1 MKRVMISSKTKI
13 LGIFGYPIKH
23 SLSPLMHN
31 AAIEKM
37 DIDFIYLPFEVK
49 TDGLPDAVSAIRI
62 FNITGVN
69 VTIPHK
75 ENIIKYL
82 DEISEEA
89 KKIGAVNTIVNKNGK
104 LSGFNTDYYG
114 FLKSISEKIRPRN
127 KNVLM
132 LGCGGVARAIA
143 LSLIDSKINRLTVA
157 DIDTEKAKYFLEGS
171 FPQIKVV
178 KISQIP
184 DEIKSADIFI
194 NATPAGMKAGECS
207 PIDKKYLR
215 KDLFVYDVVYNR
227 ETQLLKDA
235 KKIGAENSSGLDML
249 IYQGAKSFELW
260 TGKTPPVD
268 LMKKVLRRTLK

>member
-1 MKRVMISSKTKI
+1 MISSKTKI
-13 LGIFGYPIKH
+13 LGIFGYPIRH
-23 SLSPLMHN
+23 SLSPLMQN
-31 AAIEKM
+31 AAIENM
-37 DIDFIYLPFEVK
+37 DIDFIYLPFEVR
-49 TDGLPDAVSAIRI
+49 TDELSDAVSAIRI
-62 FNITGVN
+62 FDIAGVN

-75 ENIIKYL
+75 ENIAKYL
-82 DEISEEA
+82 DKISYEA
-89 KKIGAVNTIVNKNGK
+89 KKIGAVNTVVNKNGK
-104 LSGFNTDYYG
+104 LYGFNTDYYG
-114 FLKSISEKIRPRN
+114 FIKSLTENVNPRK

-143 LSLIDSKINRLTVA
+143 VSLIDSKIKRLTVA
-157 DIDTEKAKYFLEGS
+157 DVDPGKAKYFLGGS

-178 KISQIP
+178 KTSKIL

-194 NATPAGMKAGECS
+194 NATPVGMNAGDRS

-235 KKIGAENSSGLDML
+235 KKIGAIHSSGLDML
-249 IYQGAKSFELW
+249 VYQGAKSFKLW

-268 LMKKVLRRTLK
+268 LMKKVLRETFYK

>member
-1 MKRVMISSKTKI
+1 MVSSKTKI

-37 DIDFIYLPFEVK
+37 NMDFIYLPFEVK
-49 TDGLPDAVSAIRI
+49 PDKLSDAVSAIRI
-62 FNITGVN
+62 LDIAGVN

-75 ENIIKYL
+75 ENVIKYL
-82 DEISEEA
+82 DKISDEA
-89 KKIGAVNTIVNKNGK
+89 KKIGAVNTIVHKNGK

-114 FLKSISEKIRPRN
+114 FLKSISEKITSRN

-143 LSLIDSKINRLTVA
+143 VSLIDSKIKQLTIA
-157 DIDTEKAKYFLEGS
+157 DIDTGKSKYFLEGS

-178 KISQIP
+178 KTSQVP
-184 DEIKSADIFI
+184 DEIKNADIFI
-194 NATPAGMKAGECS
+194 NATPVGMKAGECS

-227 ETQLLKDA
+227 ETQLIKDA
-235 KKIGAENSSGLDML
+235 KKIGAGNSSGLDML
-249 IYQGAKSFELW
+249 VYQGAKSFELW
-260 TGKTPPVD
+260 TGKTPPIG

>member
-1 MKRVMISSKTKI
+1 MISSKTKI

-23 SLSPLMHN
+23 SFSPLMHN
-31 AAIEKM
+31 AAIENM
-37 DIDFIYLPFEVK
+37 GLDFIYLPFEVK
-49 TDGLPDAVSAIRI
+49 TDNLSDAVSAIRI
-62 FNITGVN
+62 FNIAGVN

-75 ENIIKYL
+75 ANVIKYL
-82 DEISEEA
+82 DQISDEA

-114 FLKSISEKIRPRN
+114 FLKSISEKISPRK

-132 LGCGGVARAIA
+132 LGCGGVAKAIA
-143 LSLIDSKINRLTVA
+143 LSLIDSKIDRLTVA
-157 DIDTEKAKYFLEGS
+157 DIDDKKSKYFLEVL

-184 DEIKSADIFI
+184 DEIESADIFI
-194 NATPAGMKAGECS
+194 NATPVGMKVGDCS

-235 KKIGAENSSGLDML
+235 KKIGAKNSSGLDML
-249 IYQGAKSFELW
+249 VYQGAKSFELW
-260 TGKTPPVD
+260 TGKIPPVD
-268 LMKKVLRRTLK
+268 FMKKVLRRALK

>member
-1 MKRVMISSKTKI
+1 MISSKTKI

-23 SLSPLMHN
+23 SFSPLMHN
-31 AAIEKM
+31 AAIENM
-37 DIDFIYLPFEVK
+37 GLDFVYLPFEVK
-49 TDGLPDAVSAIRI
+49 TDNLSDAVSAIRI
-62 FNITGVN
+62 FNIAGVN

-75 ENIIKYL
+75 ENIVKYL
-82 DEISEEA
+82 DQISAEA

-114 FLKSISEKIRPRN
+114 FLKSISEKITPRN

-132 LGCGGVARAIA
+132 LGCGGVAKAIA
-143 LSLIDSKINRLTVA
+143 LSLIDSKIDRLTVA
-157 DIDTEKAKYFLEGS
+157 DIDTEKAKHFLEGS

-178 KISQIP
+178 EISQIP
-184 DEIKSADIFI
+184 DEIESADIFI
-194 NATPAGMKAGECS
+194 NATPVGMKVGECS

-235 KKIGAENSSGLDML
+235 KKIGAENSSGLNML
-249 IYQGAKSFELW
+249 VYQGAKSFELW
-260 TGKTPPVD
+260 TGKNPPVD
-268 LMKKVLRRTLK
+268 LMKKVLRRALK

>member
-31 AAIEKM
+31 AAIENM
-37 DIDFIYLPFEVK
+37 GLDFVYLPFEVK
-49 TDGLPDAVSAIRI
+49 TDNLSDAVNAIRI
-62 FNITGVN
+62 FNIAGVN

-75 ENIIKYL
+75 ENIAEYL
-82 DEISEEA
+82 DEISEAA

-114 FLKSISEKIRPRN
+114 FIKSISEKISPRN

-132 LGCGGVARAIA
+132 LGCGGVAKAIA
-143 LSLIDSKINRLTVA
+143 LSLIDSKIDRLTVA
-157 DIDTEKAKYFLEGS
+157 DVDAEKAKHFLEGS

-178 KISQIP
+178 KTSQIP

-194 NATPAGMKAGECS
+194 NATPVGMKVGDCS
-207 PIDKKYLR
+207 P
-215 KDLFVYDVVYNR
+215 V
-227 ETQLLKDA
+227 
-235 KKIGAENSSGLDML
+235 
-249 IYQGAKSFELW
+249 
-260 TGKTPPVD
+260 
-268 LMKKVLRRTLK
+268 